1 MKMVAASVMIPLLFA
16 FALSAC
22 RSALGADILVE
33 AEGFADPG
41 GWVIDPQFMDI
52 MGSPYL
58 LAHGMGKPVA
68 PARTPVAFP
77 APGEYRLWV
86 RTRDWVPSYHPG
98 TFKVTV
104 DGVAAPAVFGTQG
117 SGWLWQDGG
126 TVQVRRDKATVELVD
141 LAGFEGRCDALLFT
155 TDARLVPPNE
165 PGDAMAAWRRKLLG
179 LPETPPSAGDFDVAV
194 VGGGIA
200 GTSAAVA
207 AARLGC
213 TVALIQDRPVLGG
226 NASAE
231 VRVHTGGQMGRVI
244 VPEISAN
251 YDASA
256 GAEPHPTVR
265 LDQRRM
271 AVVSA
276 EKNIT
281 RFLNWHAFRVAKQGK
296 RIASVDARN
305 VVTGEERRFAAALFV
320 DATGDGSIGYW
331 AGAECRVGR
340 EARSEHQEPTA
351 PETADKMVLGTSLM
365 WGTRET
371 DRETMFPALPW
382 ATEVSKNLAAT
393 GGDWTWEYGHHR
405 DTIREAEEIRDHLFR
420 AIYGAWSSAKNGP
433 DREKNARRELS
444 FVPWIAGKR
453 ESRRMVGDYIL
464 TENDIRAGREF
475 PDGVATGSW
484 SIDLHFPK
492 EYDFRT
498 YATFGKVKPYPIP
511 FRSLYSKDVENLM
524 MAGRDISVTHTALG
538 STRVMNTGGQMGV
551 AVGAAAFL
559 CKKHGATPRGVYEK
573 HLEELLDILKGRG
586 PYREA
591 LGKGTEV
598 PVTMPAAASEVKV
611 GTLGPSSNRCNGNYE
626 ITEIPPSLAGLPC
639 VTVGRGSSDSPGAG
653 YAFAVDRPV
662 TVYLAVHDRGKVEL
676 PAGWT
681 KTADRLRWKA
691 GTAAFTDTIHRRD
704 FPAGRVEIP
713 GHAGKEGAYY
723 GLPHM
728 AIIKGDKDVK
738 VTPR

>member
-1 MKMVAASVMIPLLFA
+1 MRIVAANLIITLVFVLAMIA
-16 FALSAC
+16 G
-22 RSALGADILVE
+22 RSARAADILIE
-33 AEGFADPG
+33 AESFADFG
-41 GWVIDPQFMDI
+41 GWVLDPQFMDI

-68 PARTPVAFP
+68 PARTQVTFP

-98 TFKVTV
+98 TFKVIV
-104 DGVAAPAVFGTQG
+104 DGAEVPAVFGTQG
-117 SGWLWQDGG
+117 AGWMWQDGG
-126 TVQVRRDKATVELVD
+126 TVRVRPEKVAVELVD
-141 LAGFEGRCDALLFT
+141 LTGFEGRCDALFFT
-155 TDARLVPPNE
+155 TDAKSVPPNE
-165 PGDAMAAWRRKLLG
+165 PGDAMAAWRRKLAG
-179 LPETPPSAGDFDVAV
+179 LPETPPSAGEFDVAV
-194 VGGGIA
+194 VGGGIS
-200 GTSAAVA
+200 GTAAAVA

-213 TVALIQDRPVLGG
+213 KVALIQDRPVLGG

-231 VRVHTGGQMGRVI
+231 VRVHTGGQMGRAV

-251 YDASA
+251 YDAAA

-271 AVVSA
+271 DVVRA

-281 RFLNWHAFRVAKQGK
+281 PFLNWHAFRVTKQGK
-296 RIASVDARN
+296 RIASVDAKN
-305 VVTGEERRFAAALFV
+305 VATGEERRFSAAMVV
-320 DATGDGSIGYW
+320 DATGDGSIGGW

-340 EARSEHQEPTA
+340 EARGEHQEPTA

-371 DRETMFPALPW
+371 DHETTFPALSW

-393 GGDWTWEYGHHR
+393 GGDWTWEYGHYR

-420 AIYGAWSSAKNGP
+420 AIYGAWSQAKNGP

-453 ESRRMVGDYIL
+453 ESRRLMGDYIL
-464 TENDIRAGREF
+464 TENDVRAAREF

-498 YATFGKVKPYPIP
+498 YAQFGTVKPYPIP
-511 FRSLYSKDVENLM
+511 FRSLYSKDIENLM

-559 CKKHGATPRGVYEK
+559 AKKYGTTPRGVYEK
-573 HLEELLDILKGRG
+573 HLEELLDIIKGRG

-598 PVTMPAAASEVKV
+598 PAPVSAAASEVKV
-611 GTLGPSSNRCNGNYE
+611 GTLGPASSRCNGSYE

-639 VTVGRGSSDSPGAG
+639 VTVGRGPTDAPGAG
-653 YAFAVDRPV
+653 YAFEADRPV
-662 TVYLAVHDRGKVEL
+662 TVYLAVHDRGKVDL

-691 GTAAFTDTIHRRD
+691 GTAAHTDTIYRRD
-704 FPAGRVEIP
+704 FPAGRIEIP

-728 AIIKGDKDVK
+728 AIVKGDGNVK
-738 VTPR
+738 VTPK